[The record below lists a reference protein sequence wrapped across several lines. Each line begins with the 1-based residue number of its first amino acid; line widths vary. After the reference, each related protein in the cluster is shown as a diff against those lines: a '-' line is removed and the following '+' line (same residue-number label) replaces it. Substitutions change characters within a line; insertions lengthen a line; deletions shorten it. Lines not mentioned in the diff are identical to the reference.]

1 MREEYLHTCMRKRE
15 RGAVGK
21 KRGGGGGGGGGGG
34 CSSSKKGKEMWNVGD
49 SKE

>member
-1 MREEYLHTCMRKRE
+1 MRKRE

-21 KRGGGGGGGGGGG
+21 KRGGGGGGG